1 MKKFLIF
8 VFFILSLAN
17 IFALSVKDGMI
28 YDSNGWSA
36 ELKEYNS
43 IIVIDPSTV
52 ETSFLIGG
60 ENKIK
65 AIGHTSSSPIWPY
78 DKTPDIESVGT
89 ITKPSLEKV
98 LFQNPDLVIING
110 MITDFGVT
118 LRDRGIPVLTVSP
131 DTLDE
136 ILDNAEIFGIIF
148 GKEKESI
155 ILAQEKKSLLREIK
169 KEIKNNPLNLKGA
182 FLYSTNPIMG
192 FNSDSMAG
200 EVLRIIGVEN
210 ITDGVTGER
219 PILSPEYILKENPDF
234 LLGAMSIR
242 KTDDILNANPMIKNT
257 RAGKNKNIF
266 IVDSS
271 KILRPSPR
279 LVEEIVI
286 LYKELSEIN

>member
-1 MKKFLIF
+1 M
-8 VFFILSLAN
+8 
-17 IFALSVKDGMI
+17 
-28 YDSNGWSA
+28 
-36 ELKEYNS
+36 
-43 IIVIDPSTV
+43 
-52 ETSFLIGG
+52 
-60 ENKIK
+60 
-65 AIGHTSSSPIWPY
+65 
-78 DKTPDIESVGT
+78 
-89 ITKPSLEKV
+89 
-98 LFQNPDLVIING
+98 
-110 MITDFGVT
+110 
-118 LRDRGIPVLTVSP
+118 
-131 DTLDE
+131 
-136 ILDNAEIFGIIF
+136 
-148 GKEKESI
+148 
-155 ILAQEKKSLLREIK
+155 
-169 KEIKNNPLNLKGA
+169 
-182 FLYSTNPIMG
+182 YSTNPIMG

-242 KTDDILNANPMIKNT
+242 KTDDILNANPMTKNT